1 MKAKEASHI
10 NEETNEAIL
19 WRANSEALP
28 ALTPRERLHR
38 NIQRLRSLERRLSG
52 DSRKQADLLTS
63 VELIGFKICHLVRQI
78 QEAETV
84 NTGAP
89 S

>member
-1 MKAKEASHI
+1 MIAKEASHI
-10 NEETNEAIL
+10 HQEANEESL
-19 WRANSEALP
+19 WQTSSEASP

-38 NIQRLRSLERRLSG
+38 NIQRLRSLDRRLAS

-63 VELIGFKICHLVRQI
+63 IELVGFKIRHLVRQMRD
-78 QEAETV
+78 AETAS
-84 NTGAP
+84 TGAT

>member
-1 MKAKEASHI
+1 MKAKEASHVKE
-10 NEETNEAIL
+10 NTDEAVL
-19 WRANSEALP
+19 WQAGSGLSP

-52 DSRKQADLLTS
+52 DSRIQADLLTAI
-63 VELIGFKICHLVRQI
+63 ELVGFKIRHLARQM
-78 QEAETV
+78 QEAEPVAT
-84 NTGAP
+84 TSP

>member
-38 NIQRLRSLERRLSG
+38 NIQRLRSLDRRLSD
-52 DSRKQADLLTS
+52 DSQKQADLLTS
-63 VELIGFKICHLVRQI
+63 IELVGFKIRHLVHQMR
-78 QEAETV
+78 EAETV
-84 NTGAP
+84 STGAP